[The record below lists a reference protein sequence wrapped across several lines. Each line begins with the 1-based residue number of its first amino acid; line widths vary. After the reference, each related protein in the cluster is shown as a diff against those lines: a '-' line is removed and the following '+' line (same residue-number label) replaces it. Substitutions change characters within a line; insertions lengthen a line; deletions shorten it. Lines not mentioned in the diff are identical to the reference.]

1 MDNPSLTLS
10 IQRARRIGVGSLFI
24 FLCSFSSESAN
35 AFTAGANVELGTL
48 GTGTEVVTASGYN
61 PTTSDLGRGRLFSNT
76 AGVLQGKLVGTFD
89 NNQYSF
95 NGVVIIDNST
105 PIPAI
110 AVESRFTNGDP
121 FTQIVHTHAD
131 GRLDYSFTVAGPVND
146 NVPVPVFITGQ
157 VAMSADRRQ
166 GIAAFARTDLFL
178 PTGAQHEWFSSNTS
192 IASFSFLELLHA
204 GLTYSVGIE
213 AYASQ
218 DFLTASTSSIASASI
233 DPYISI
239 DPTFADASK
248 YHIVVESGIN
258 NSPVPVPAAIWLLGS
273 ALGKLGFRRRRT
285 A

>member
-1 MDNPSLTLS
+1 MDNISSTVS
-10 IQRARRIGVGSLFI
+10 IQRARRIGAGSLFI
-24 FLCSFSSESAN
+24 FLCSVSSGSAN
-35 AFTAGANVELGTL
+35 AFTAGGNVELGTL

-89 NNQYSF
+89 HNPYSF
-95 NGVVIIDNST
+95 NGSVNIDTSSPLPSVT
-105 PIPAI
+105 TA
-110 AVESRFTNGDP
+110 SGFSNGDP

-131 GRLDYSFTVAGPVND
+131 GRLDYSFTVVGPVNN
-146 NVPVPVFITGQ
+146 NVAIPVVIQGQ
-157 VAMSADRRQ
+157 VAMSADHTP

-178 PTGAQHEWFSSNTS
+178 PTGPQHDWFSSNTS
-192 IASFSFLELLHA
+192 IASFSFVELLHA

-248 YHIVVESGIN
+248 YHIVVESGIS